1 MYLPSPW
8 HATSDCNTTM
18 PNGKCKFDLVVPETP
33 DYKCSPT
40 ANGKWRGCSRNAG
53 LVHWFTNYT
62 TVQEKT
68 LKKYMYDKWSWK
80 SSKAGLHPWNSPG
93 AAPVQGNGCGVN
105 GGNQF
110 GCPIGDGNCKYIYV
124 TR

>member
-8 HATSDCNTTM
+8 HATSDCDTSM
-18 PNGKCKFDLVVPETP
+18 APQSCKFNLVVPETP

-40 ANGKWRGCSRNAG
+40 ATGQWPGGPGGCSRNAG
-53 LVHWFTNYT
+53 FTFWFTNYT

-68 LKKYMYDKWSWK
+68 LDWTMYDKWSK
-80 SSKAGLHPWNSPG
+80 RDSYAGLNPWNSPG

-105 GGNQF
+105 GGNRF
-110 GCPIGDGNCKYIYV
+110 GCSSEGNFISD
-124 TR
+124 

>member
-8 HATSDCNTTM
+8 HATSDCNTSM
-18 PNGKCKFDLVVPETP
+18 PNGKCKFDLVVPDY

-40 ANGKWRGCSRNAG
+40 ANGEWQGCSREAG

-68 LKKYMYDKWSWK
+68 LDWTMYDKWSK
-80 SSKAGLHPWNSPG
+80 KDSYAGLNPWNSPG

-110 GCPIGDGNCKYIYV
+110 GCSGEGNFISD
-124 TR
+124 